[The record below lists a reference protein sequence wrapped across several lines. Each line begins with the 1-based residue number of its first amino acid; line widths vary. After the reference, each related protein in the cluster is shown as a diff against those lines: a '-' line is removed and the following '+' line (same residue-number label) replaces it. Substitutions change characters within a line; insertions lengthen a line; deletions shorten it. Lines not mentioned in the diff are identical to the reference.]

1 MGLSATSLPAPQ
13 GRWRLGLVLPGSC
26 GRRGRSSFSSLLYR
40 RESGGSNKRVAGL
53 PESPS
58 CFERQYRDRQDYI
71 KSPHGSPSRLL
82 EASKVCQERRKRSKP
97 PHMVTLPQGWKF
109 PGCQQRAAS
118 SRPSD
123 LLALLFENQ
132 SRKGQRSSRHTPPT
146 PAAGAIFNLLS
157 LLGSPLRDLP
167 MAVLHSYPL
176 TQGGAS
182 HT

>member
-1 MGLSATSLPAPQ
+1 MPQAFPHPKAGGASDWSSPGHAAGGAEAPSHPYCTDERVEAQTNVWPASLNHPAVLKDSTGTGRTTSK
-13 GRWRLGLVLPGSC
+13 VLTGPPPG
-26 GRRGRSSFSSLLYR
+26 FWKLL
-40 RESGGSNKRVAGL
+40 
-53 PESPS
+53 
-58 CFERQYRDRQDYI
+58 
-71 KSPHGSPSRLL
+71 
-82 EASKVCQERRKRSKP
+82 KVCQERRKRSKP

-118 SRPSD
+118 PRPSD